1 MRTFLCDCKSS
12 LFSDK
17 YQGVQLLG
25 LAAVAYFLLTTTITN
40 YFQKCLCHFA
50 ILHPH
55 LQCVSDPV
63 SPCSHQDL
71 MFSLFF
77 TTILLGI

>member
-1 MRTFLCDCKSS
+1 MRTFLNDCKSS

-17 YQGVQLLG
+17 YRGVQLLG
-25 LAAVAYFLLTTTITN
+25 LTAVAYFLLTTITN
-40 YFQKCLCHFA
+40 YFQKWLCHFA
-50 ILHPH
+50 IIHPH

-71 MFSLFF
+71 MFSLVFKA
-77 TTILLGI
+77 ILSGI